1 MGHNMRTRI
10 FWPVLAVI
18 LFLAAGVWISF
29 AATSEWYAAYTAEK
43 YTAEMLSMVEQ
54 GRMELSREAE
64 RLKGREEAREYSK
77 ELLQYVKNHVKA
89 GETEGKLL
97 AFNSKL
103 RQTYPQ
109 TPEEGTVPDQ
119 LRQICVSILK
129 ENPGIMR
136 LEETLDMDGESWHIR
151 MLALDTEHNIRAKYF
166 VVAAQVPNLS
176 LMWEYMGKLL
186 AGITVVAVGLGA
198 VLVWLAAGS
207 ITRPLRRFCR
217 QVQSAGGRECCQ
229 IEETYSLSELESL
242 KAAYNWMELG
252 IRQSQEAKDRFFQNV
267 SHDLR
272 TPLASIIGYAQG
284 IQRGVMKNPQEAAG
298 IILAESMRMKNLVE
312 SILTLTRI
320 DNRELKLQLAEI
332 DLEEF
337 LEERLDAL
345 RGMAGTLR
353 LDLDIQ
359 REDVMIWTDPELLSR
374 IVQNVISNCVR
385 YAEQRVAVRLE
396 MEDAWAVIQV
406 EDDGKGFDE
415 KELPH
420 VFERFYKGEKGA
432 FGIGLSVVWS
442 GMDYLGGRVEIENL
456 ESPLHGAVY
465 RLYFPLS

>member
-43 YTAEMLSMVEQ
+43 YTSEMLLMVEQ
-54 GRMELSREAE
+54 GRTELSREAE

-97 AFNSKL
+97 VFNSKL

-136 LEETLDMDGESWHIR
+136 LEETLNMDGESWHIR

-186 AGITVVAVGLGA
+186 AGITAVAVGLGA
-198 VLVWLAAGS
+198 ALVWLAAGS

-242 KAAYNWMELG
+242 KAAYNRMELG

-284 IQRGVMKNPQEAAG
+284 IQHGVMKNPQEAAG

-332 DLEEF
+332 DLAEF

-385 YAEQRVAVRLE
+385 YAEQRVSVRLE

-456 ESPLHGAVY
+456 EPPLHGAVY

>member
-1 MGHNMRTRI
+1 
-10 FWPVLAVI
+10 
-18 LFLAAGVWISF
+18 
-29 AATSEWYAAYTAEK
+29 
-43 YTAEMLSMVEQ
+43 
-54 GRMELSREAE
+54 MELSREAE

-97 AFNSKL
+97 VFNSKL

-420 VFERFYKGEKGA
+420 VFE
-432 FGIGLSVVWS
+432 
-442 GMDYLGGRVEIENL
+442 
-456 ESPLHGAVY
+456 
-465 RLYFPLS
+465 